1 MMQQWKKEIHGKK
14 LKADER
20 NKDVRYKIYALFI
33 SCKSEKNNL
42 KIGNAK
48 SIDIIMPMCNLI
60 EHSDDYSKTSES
72 LW

>member
-20 NKDVRYKIYALFI
+20 NKDVIYKIYALFI
-33 SCKSEKNNL
+33 SCKSEKNNI

>member
-1 MMQQWKKEIHGKK
+1 MQQWKKEIHEKK
-14 LKADER
+14 LKADEI
-20 NKDVRYKIYALFI
+20 NKYVIHKIYALFI
-33 SCKSEKNNL
+33 SCKSEKNNI

-48 SIDIIMPMCNLI
+48 SIDIIMPMCNLK